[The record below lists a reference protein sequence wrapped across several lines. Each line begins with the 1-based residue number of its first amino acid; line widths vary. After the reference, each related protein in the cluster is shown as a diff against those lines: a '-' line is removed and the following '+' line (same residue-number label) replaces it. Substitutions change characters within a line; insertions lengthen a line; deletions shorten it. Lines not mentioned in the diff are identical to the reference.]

1 MHCVWR
7 LFSNILADI
16 VHFGHIGTNSIYI
29 GLDYLIWLQSNHW
42 KRQQKE
48 KWSNEY
54 VATNGEINGCD
65 LKLQTLLHI
74 FCPVAFILDYQGIFV
89 IIEALKYILHFMFV
103 TLAVV
108 ENLLL
113 FTIVT
118 VAIFILDVRQIYQR
132 EAKVNGLRP

>member
-1 MHCVWR
+1 M
-7 LFSNILADI
+7 
-16 VHFGHIGTNSIYI
+16 
-29 GLDYLIWLQSNHW
+29 
-42 KRQQKE
+42 
-48 KWSNEY
+48 
-54 VATNGEINGCD
+54 
-65 LKLQTLLHI
+65 HI

-132 EAKVNGLRP
+132 EAEVNGLRP